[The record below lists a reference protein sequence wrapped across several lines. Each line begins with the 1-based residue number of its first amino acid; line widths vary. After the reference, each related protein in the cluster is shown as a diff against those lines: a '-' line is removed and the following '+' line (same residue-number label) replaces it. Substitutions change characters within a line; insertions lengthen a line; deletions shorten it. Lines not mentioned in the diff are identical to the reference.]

1 MSQFYP
7 PATAENEARAFWRM
21 RARLV
26 RTLLRQTLAESW
38 LRVALV
44 LVLSAL
50 LWGAL
55 FWLCIDGFWFLRATI
70 LARDTYD
77 QAVRAVFGVFFAALT
92 VMLVFSS
99 AIILYSS
106 LFRSREAAFLLSLP
120 ARTER
125 VFLHKFQE
133 AILLSSWGF
142 VLLGSPMLVA
152 YGVVSRSAWY
162 YFALLLP
169 LMIAFLYIPASFG
182 AVVCLWLVHWLPSR
196 RRVAMALLG
205 ATAVAAGVAFLWS
218 LGAAKENDILTPSW
232 LYEMLARLRFTEH
245 RLMPGWWLSSGLLE
259 AARGQW
265 SEGVMFL
272 VLLISNALVFRELAV
287 WAAARIY
294 RKAYSALSSSHTGRK
309 RARAGW
315 IDRTVLAVARPL
327 PIQVQLLLVKDFR
340 SFRRDP
346 VQWSQFLIFFGL
358 LTLYFSNIRR
368 LSYDIHYAGWVNMV
382 SFLNLSVVGLLLST
396 FNTRFIF
403 PLVSLEAVRFWVLGL
418 LPVSR
423 ATILWEK
430 FLFAAAGSLAPSCLL
445 ILLSDAMLGVA
456 PAVTASHQFTCLL
469 LAVGLAGI
477 AVGLGA
483 RFPNL
488 REQSPSRIAAG
499 FGGTLNLV
507 VSTLYI
513 ALIVLLTA
521 VPCHFYFATSNLTE
535 ASFVARFLRQNFG
548 LWLLAGN
555 AASLAVTALATVL
568 PMRMGIRAFERL
580 EF

>member
-1 MSQFYP
+1 MSQV
-7 PATAENEARAFWRM
+7 ATLPSVEREARSFWRL
-21 RARLV
+21 RWRIA
-26 RTLLRQTLAESW
+26 RTLLRQTLAQSW
-38 LRVALV
+38 LRLSLV
-44 LVLSAL
+44 LILSVL
-50 LWGAL
+50 LWVGL
-55 FWLCIDGFWFLRATI
+55 FWVCFDGFRFLRATI

-99 AIILYSS
+99 AIILYSA

-120 ARTER
+120 ARIER

-142 VLLGSPMLVA
+142 VLLGTPLLASYGLVA
-152 YGVVSRSAWY
+152 RAPWY
-162 YFALLLP
+162 YFVLLLP
-169 LMIAFLYIPASFG
+169 LMVAFLYIPAAVG
-182 AVVCLWLVHWLPSR
+182 AVACLLLVHWLPSR
-196 RRVAMALLG
+196 RHAIVALLG
-205 ATAVAAGVAFLWS
+205 VTALVAAGGFAWS
-218 LGAAKENDILTPSW
+218 LVAIPESNILTASW
-232 LYEMLARLRFTEH
+232 LYDMLARLRFTEH

-265 SEGVMFL
+265 SESVMFL
-272 VLLISNALVFRELAV
+272 VLLISNALVCREVAV
-287 WAAARIY
+287 WTAGRIY
-294 RKAYSALSSSHTGRK
+294 RSAYSTLSSGPAGRK

-315 IDRTVLAVARPL
+315 VDRAVLQRAWGLSP
-327 PIQVQLLLVKDFR
+327 QVRLLLVKDFR

-358 LTLYFSNIRR
+358 LGLYFLNIRR
-368 LSYDIHYAGWVNMV
+368 LGYDIHYAGWVNMV

-403 PLVSLEAVRFWVLGL
+403 PLISLEAVRFWILGL
-418 LPVSR
+418 LPLR
-423 ATILWEK
+423 RETILWEK
-430 FLFAAAGSLAPSCLL
+430 FLFAAAGSLVPSCLL

-456 PAVTASHQFTCLL
+456 PWVAVSHQFTCVL
-469 LAVGLAGI
+469 LALGLAGI

-483 RFPNL
+483 KFPNL

-507 VSTLYI
+507 VSTAYI
-513 ALIVLLTA
+513 VLIVLLTA
-521 VPCHFYFATSNLTE
+521 VPCHFYFAVPGS
-535 ASFVARFLRQNFG
+535 AAAAPVRWLREHFA

-555 AASLAVTALATVL
+555 LLSLLVTGLATVL
-568 PMRMGIRAFERL
+568 PMRMGIRAFRRL
-580 EF
+580 ES

>member
-1 MSQFYP
+1 MSQAVELP
-7 PATAENEARAFWRM
+7 SVEAEARAFWHMRSRM
-21 RARLV
+21 V
-26 RTLLRQTLAESW
+26 RTLLRQTLQQSW
-38 LRVALV
+38 FRVGLV
-44 LVLSAL
+44 LALSAL
-50 LWGAL
+50 LWMAL
-55 FWLCIDGFWFLRATI
+55 FWLCLDGFRFLRSTI

-77 QAVRAVFGVFFAALT
+77 QAVRAVLGIFFAALT

-120 ARTER
+120 ARTGR

-133 AILLSSWGF
+133 AIVLSSWGF

-152 YGVVSRSAWY
+152 YGIVSRAPWY
-162 YFALLLP
+162 YFAMLLP
-169 LMIAFLYIPASFG
+169 LMIAFLYIPASLG
-182 AVVCLWLVHWLPSR
+182 AVVCLLLVHWLPSR
-196 RRVAMALLG
+196 RHVMMALLG
-205 ATAVAAGVAFLWS
+205 ATAIAAGAGCVWS
-218 LGAAKENDILTPSW
+218 LSATRQSDILNASW

-265 SEGVMFL
+265 SEAVMFL
-272 VLLISNALVFRELAV
+272 VLLVSNALMFRELAV

-294 RKAYSALSSSHTGRK
+294 RPAFSALASSQPGRK

-315 IDRTVLAVARPL
+315 FDRALLRAAWPL
-327 PIQVQLLLVKDFR
+327 SQEIRLLLVKDIR

-358 LTLYFSNIRR
+358 LGLYFTNIRR

-396 FNTRFIF
+396 FNTRFVF
-403 PLVSLEAVRFWVLGL
+403 PLISLEAVRFWILGL
-418 LPVSR
+418 LPVR
-423 ATILWEK
+423 RETILWEK
-430 FLFAAAGSLAPSCLL
+430 FLFAAAGSLVPSCLL
-445 ILLSDAMLGVA
+445 ILLSDVMLGVSHT
-456 PAVTASHQFTCLL
+456 VMASHQLTCMQ
-469 LAVGLAGI
+469 LAIGLAGI
-477 AVGLGA
+477 TVGLGA

-488 REQSPSRIAAG
+488 REPSPARIAAG

-507 VSTLYI
+507 VSSLYI
-513 ALIVLLTA
+513 AVIVLLTA
-521 VPCHFYFATSNLTE
+521 VPCHFYFAMNGLPAGGLGRLLGE
-535 ASFVARFLRQNFG
+535 HFG
-548 LWLLAGN
+548 LWLAAGN
-555 AASLAVTALATVL
+555 GVSLAVTALATAV
-568 PMRMGIRAFERL
+568 PMRMGIRAFKRL